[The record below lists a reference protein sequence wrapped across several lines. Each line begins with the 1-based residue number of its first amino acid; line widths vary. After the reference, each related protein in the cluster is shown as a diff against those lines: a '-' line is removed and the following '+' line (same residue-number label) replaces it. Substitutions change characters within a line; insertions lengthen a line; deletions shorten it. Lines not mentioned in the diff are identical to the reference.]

1 MGANEI
7 LEMALKLDESERL
20 AIIEGLSSSLDQEAD
35 PEIDKLW
42 AEEALRRARAYDEGR
57 LETVSLEEALRDD

>member
-7 LEMALKLDESERL
+7 LEMALKLGESERL
-20 AIIEGLSSSLDQEAD
+20 AIIEGLSSSLDQAD

>member
-1 MGANEI
+1 
-7 LEMALKLDESERL
+7 MALKLDKSERL
-20 AIIEGLSSSLDQEAD
+20 AIIEGLNSSLDQPD

>member
-20 AIIEGLSSSLDQEAD
+20 AIIEGLSSSLDQTD

>member
-20 AIIEGLSSSLDQEAD
+20 VIIEGLNSSLDQPD